1 VAAVKRSCKPAAT
14 PQGFPTSTQPQL
26 DHPDLRCS
34 NIIRS
39 TTNKHTARTI
49 LLIWEN
55 ITISCHRSPARQI
68 LGPLSKQHHQFTE
81 HTAGTWPTQGTQSH
95 DLGRVRVYG
104 ILELRGHGRGDLNER
119 ERCWEGFSLRTRGF
133 VESRLL
139 WPAELQHGFI
149 VVVAYQVSKDRRQED
164 SWSPSQSLIKVTNKA
179 LLSTDMYICV
189 DRSQTAQWRR
199 LLVTRV

>member
-81 HTAGTWPTQGTQSH
+81 HTAGTWPTGHTVTRLGSQG
-95 DLGRVRVYG
+95 
-104 ILELRGHGRGDLNER
+104 LRDFGVGGYGRGDLDER
-119 ERCWEGFSLRTRGF
+119 ERCWEVFSL
-133 VESRLL
+133 
-139 WPAELQHGFI
+139 
-149 VVVAYQVSKDRRQED
+149 
-164 SWSPSQSLIKVTNKA
+164 
-179 LLSTDMYICV
+179 
-189 DRSQTAQWRR
+189 
-199 LLVTRV
+199 